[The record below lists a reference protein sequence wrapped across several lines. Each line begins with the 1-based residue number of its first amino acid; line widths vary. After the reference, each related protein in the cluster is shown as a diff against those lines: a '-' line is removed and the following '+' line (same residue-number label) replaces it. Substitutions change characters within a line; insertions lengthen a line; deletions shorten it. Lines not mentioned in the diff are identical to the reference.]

1 MQAFTH
7 HGGGLA
13 AAARSWPN
21 APQPWVDLSTG
32 INPRPYPAPRATRSA
47 RTRLPYPEEILEL
60 EATAGRGFG
69 VGDPSRVIATAGAEI
84 GLRWLPFALGARDV
98 CVLSPSYA
106 SHALAWTEAGARL
119 VSQDQAAVVVLVN
132 PNNPD
137 GRMLT
142 VKDLLARAD
151 ALEARD
157 GWLIVDESFIEAS
170 DVESVAPAG
179 HPRVVVIRS
188 FGKFHGLAGV
198 RLGFL
203 IGAPDLMARVRRIQG
218 DWPVSA
224 DAISA
229 GVAAYEDAGWRQ
241 RTQRQLAHSAS
252 RLDTLLKR
260 SGFDIVGGTTLF
272 RLARAGDAAKRFV
285 ALAERGILT
294 RPFDYDP
301 AWLRFGLPG
310 PSAADRVEAALGA
323 IA

>member
-1 MQAFTH
+1 
-7 HGGGLA
+7 
-13 AAARSWPN
+13 
-21 APQPWVDLSTG
+21 
-32 INPRPYPAPRATRSA
+32 
-47 RTRLPYPEEILEL
+47 
-60 EATAGRGFG
+60 
-69 VGDPSRVIATAGAEI
+69 
-84 GLRWLPFALGARDV
+84 
-98 CVLSPSYA
+98 
-106 SHALAWTEAGARL
+106 
-119 VSQDQAAVVVLVN
+119 
-132 PNNPD
+132 
-137 GRMLT
+137 MLT